1 MLLRDVQL
9 SLKALIVFD
18 YAFPETS
25 RFETIMKEE
34 FNEHAEVYVE
44 TGSKYIYSAW
54 SAMLTRCS
62 ARDSPRAYSWDASA
76 CECSQTQSWT
86 VKWFESQ
93 HNQAYWYGRIYGIT
107 VVQCVFYYETYFS
120 RDSGGMKLLVC
131 PFILRSNIY
140 SY

>member
-54 SAMLTRCS
+54 SAMLMRCS

-76 CECSQTQSWT
+76 CE
-86 VKWFESQ
+86 
-93 HNQAYWYGRIYGIT
+93 
-107 VVQCVFYYETYFS
+107 
-120 RDSGGMKLLVC
+120 LLANS
-131 PFILRSNIY
+131 I
-140 SY
+140 